1 MPSTSDA
8 SEEDLTASASELP
21 GQAAEL
27 GQSAASAAAAM
38 APGDGNDDD
47 TAELVKKMW
56 PDIRWRLRNELR
68 IERERKGQR

>member
-1 MPSTSDA
+1 M
-8 SEEDLTASASELP
+8 TASASELP

-27 GQSAASAAAAM
+27 GQSAAAAAV
-38 APGDGNDDD
+38 APGDGDGDD